1 VPPSGAAPLPP
12 RTLEE
17 TLGISLADLPAAA
30 PKPPIAVVA
39 HDGGALGDLIDRLFE

>member
-1 VPPSGAAPLPP
+1 LPP